1 MKDLQSTTTL
11 LKIAAMTLAMAGL
24 VACGKGEGDKISDS
38 AMANQSADSEDA
50 SSAQLPDSGLPT
62 DVPFYLGER
71 AENASSLAPGYWRWN
86 SMDDT
91 SSHEQIIANV
101 KQGAQDKG
109 WEITTDDKQS
119 ENTYLLVLSK
129 NGNQVVVTIQPEGDR
144 HRVSYEYLSEA
155 FIKANTRE
163 K

>member
-1 MKDLQSTTTL
+1 
-11 LKIAAMTLAMAGL
+11 
-24 VACGKGEGDKISDS
+24 
-38 AMANQSADSEDA
+38 
-50 SSAQLPDSGLPT
+50 
-62 DVPFYLGER
+62 
-71 AENASSLAPGYWRWN
+71 
-86 SMDDT
+86 MDDS

-101 KQGAQDKG
+101 TQAGHDKG